1 MSCCQ
6 SVMCAITNEKINF
19 SNFINRIQNNKL
31 YYHYTRTTKFRL
43 ACLLHPSEQLI
54 ITIINRQIIKIF
66 LLPKEWLHR
75 VMMMMMWWVY
85 GWLWWGDGGKTLCYR
100 SVLFAWWLKFKQRVT
115 KWCCW
120 PPSSDRWC
128 KHLLGVGAP
137 TPPHAVQSSPRS
149 VAPSAQRPD
158 ISEVIITQCK
168 RQCLMTS
175 CNRFVQNKCERAM

>member
-66 LLPKEWLHR
+66 LLPKE
-75 VMMMMMWWVY
+75 
-85 GWLWWGDGGKTLCYR
+85 
-100 SVLFAWWLKFKQRVT
+100 
-115 KWCCW
+115 
-120 PPSSDRWC
+120 
-128 KHLLGVGAP
+128 
-137 TPPHAVQSSPRS
+137 
-149 VAPSAQRPD
+149 
-158 ISEVIITQCK
+158 
-168 RQCLMTS
+168 
-175 CNRFVQNKCERAM
+175 